1 MPSPLL
7 SLQLYHPQSPPPS
20 WWRLTRIPSWR
31 RTPPSAGC
39 SATSLLRAA
48 ARVLTGL
55 FLQLIDFMITTHP
68 AYGQLKKLA
77 EEWQTNIHE
86 GAAPCT
92 VGPCF

>member
-1 MPSPLL
+1 MRVGSLRPARSVAPPL
-7 SLQLYHPQSPPPS
+7 SV
-20 WWRLTRIPSWR
+20 
-31 RTPPSAGC
+31 
-39 SATSLLRAA
+39 LRAA

-77 EEWQTNIHE
+77 EERQTNIHE